1 MFDVKLDA
9 SDEDVARKVLEELTI
24 AFLSPLGTNDSFVIV
39 SFPTRSDSAA
49 FTSELKDRGVDFK
62 PLL

>member
-9 SDEDVARKVLEELTI
+9 SDEDAARKVLEDLTI
-24 AFLSPLGTNDSFVIV
+24 AYLTPLGTNDSFVIV
-39 SFPTRSDSAA
+39 SFPTRGDSAA
-49 FTSELKDRGVDFK
+49 FTSELKDRGIDCK